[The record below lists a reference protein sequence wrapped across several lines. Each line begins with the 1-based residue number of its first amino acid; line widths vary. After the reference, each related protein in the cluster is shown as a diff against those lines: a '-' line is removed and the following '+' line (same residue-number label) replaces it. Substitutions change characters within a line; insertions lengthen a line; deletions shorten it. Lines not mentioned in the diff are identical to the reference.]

1 MIKLWALNQF
11 EPLEIKVTII
21 LTLKYTK
28 LNINQEIYSATIE
41 RVENEALVVYFYFLL
56 FVSYDL
62 VSKLDWTVMQLGS

>member
-1 MIKLWALNQF
+1 MVLNQF
-11 EPLEIKVTII
+11 EPFEIKVTII

-28 LNINQEIYSATIE
+28 LTINQEISATIE
-41 RVENEALVVYFYFLL
+41 RVENEALVVYCYFLL